1 MSSELKKTDVNHTL
15 GVKHSKHQPKWQH
28 KVNPFCKRSQVK
40 AHVFPTTSAGL
51 FRANPLGP
59 RFRGL
64 PPLCPQ
70 LCLVQATLMGQLC
83 LLQATLCLQQ
93 AALKLQ
99 ALQGSNSEVV
109 PSAGKPSQTLCWA
122 SCLAP
127 GWSLSKSSSRLSI
140 MWLITTALFNIHW
153 AATAAAIAAA
163 IAAVVTRGTVS
174 SITGW

>member
-1 MSSELKKTDVNHTL
+1 
-15 GVKHSKHQPKWQH
+15 
-28 KVNPFCKRSQVK
+28 
-40 AHVFPTTSAGL
+40 
-51 FRANPLGP
+51 
-59 RFRGL
+59 
-64 PPLCPQ
+64 
-70 LCLVQATLMGQLC
+70 MGQLC

-109 PSAGKPSQTLCWA
+109 PSAGKPSQTLCWV
-122 SCLAP
+122 SCL
-127 GWSLSKSSSRLSI
+127 SSSKLSI

-153 AATAAAIAAA
+153 AAAAAAA